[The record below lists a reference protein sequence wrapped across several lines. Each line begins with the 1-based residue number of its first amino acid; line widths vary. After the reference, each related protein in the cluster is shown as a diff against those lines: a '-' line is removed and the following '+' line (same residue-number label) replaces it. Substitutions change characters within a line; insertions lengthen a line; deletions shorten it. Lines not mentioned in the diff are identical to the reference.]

1 MNLQKTPKTKDQ
13 EQAKPKTNQPT
24 KKKTPQKP
32 NLFPSQIEGNIK
44 LGLLEHNHMVIQVL
58 IQVN

>member
-24 KKKTPQKP
+24 KKKPHKNQICFQAKLKVIS
-32 NLFPSQIEGNIK
+32 NLVF
-44 LGLLEHNHMVIQVL
+44 
-58 IQVN
+58 